1 MLMRKFIFFLTL
13 LGTALGLSAAEVP
26 DAVRVTPVTGESIVF
41 MFSANPEITYT
52 ATGATISTTNQDPVT
67 FDFEAIE
74 FIDFVKYGS
83 VNEIAGTPVSMRV
96 TTHDAIVIEN
106 AGEGSMLSI
115 YTLDGRCV
123 VNTTIPDSY
132 SVERSLLAKGA
143 YIIKINKTTF
153 KILL

>member
-26 DAVRVTPVTGESIVF
+26 DAVRVTPVTGEPIVF

-74 FIDFVKYGS
+74 FIDFVKYGCQRNCRHTS
-83 VNEIAGTPVSMRV
+83 V
-96 TTHDAIVIEN
+96 DA
-106 AGEGSMLSI
+106 
-115 YTLDGRCV
+115 RH
-123 VNTTIPDSY
+123 P
-132 SVERSLLAKGA
+132 
-143 YIIKINKTTF
+143 
-153 KILL
+153 

>member
-13 LGTALGLSAAEVP
+13 LGTAFGLSAAEAP
-26 DAVRVTPVTGESIVF
+26 DAVRVTPVTGEPVVF

-52 ATGATISTTNQDPVT
+52 ATGATISTTSQDPVT

-96 TTHDAIVIEN
+96 TNDAIVIEN

-123 VNTTIPDSY
+123 VNTSPDSY

>member
-13 LGTALGLSAAEVP
+13 LGTAFGLSAAEAP
-26 DAVRVTPVTGESIVF
+26 DAVRVTPVTGEPVVF

-52 ATGATISTTNQDPVT
+52 ATGATISTTSQDPVT

-83 VNEIAGTPVSMRV
+83 VNEIAGKSMRV
-96 TTHDAIVIEN
+96 TNDAIVIEN

>member
-13 LGTALGLSAAEVP
+13 LGTAFGLSAAEAP
-26 DAVRVTPVTGESIVF
+26 DAVRVTPV
-41 MFSANPEITYT
+41 
-52 ATGATISTTNQDPVT
+52 
-67 FDFEAIE
+67 IE

-96 TTHDAIVIEN
+96 THDAIVIEN